1 MSNSNPEPTQI
12 TVDDLTL
19 EEIDLWEEIT
29 GLTFTEARQMQ
40 QISAALWVARRRL
53 GHTDK
58 SPQQLMRETK
68 AADLATLMPTPEAG
82 PTKGKAAGV
91 PSG

>member
-1 MSNSNPEPTQI
+1 MSTEPSPKI

-19 EEIDLWEEIT
+19 DEIDQWEELT

-40 QISAALWVARRRL
+40 QIGAALWVAHRRR
-53 GHTDK
+53 GDTSK

-68 AADLATLMPTPEAG
+68 AADLAELVQMPTEAG
-82 PTKGKAAGV
+82 PTKPTKAAARTG
-91 PSG
+91 